1 MVSYIRYDIETD
13 ISSELSGDRMKR
25 TNSWKASLPAALLA
39 LSGCAN
45 VNPYVAPKSN
55 ISTGIA
61 GPADRAK
68 ALNDSLNYAIH
79 QGDLWRG
86 KANAVANSQTAL
98 YAVALPTSAVAAYYG
113 ITGDRGS
120 SAITAL
126 TGVSAGAFGLSMLS
140 QSRPRQ
146 AIYLAGTN
154 AMACVVWSAAPFA
167 MPQTVYDDVEAKAG
181 TLGASAAN
189 VSAAAGDLLN
199 EARLK
204 ATSGLPWTDE
214 QKAYIEALAGQ
225 SEAAQA
231 HLSGTAE
238 IISSAYGLLSAIDM
252 AATQVTAHTLSIE
265 SMVNVQLAAR
275 EPSPE
280 AVLQVAREFSGSL
293 KSLQSSL
300 VPPAAPAVPNPA
312 APAAAA
318 PPSGFVGMAI
328 STTDAQKITAAMT
341 DLSQKQTALNTALRT
356 YDGERATLVG
366 RVAAHSSAVDAAAAI
381 KACKAEGVQ
390 PMSITPTNL
399 TPAVKKG
406 STYEVTI
413 NGGSGVF
420 NTRLV
425 GTTGND
431 VSISYANSPYPSR
444 SPVITFGD
452 KATGSQSVAF
462 ADTNDTNTA
471 PIIVTFSID
480 AAAPPPGKNQPLN
493 SQKNASTLYFV
504 PPPEAFPP
512 TEAGCE
518 AAMPE
523 SKAIV
528 FQAAFAGT
536 SDPQKDLSFIDGDW
550 RKETRQAAQ
559 AYIYRT
565 IQNPDKTQPAAC
577 YLKDLAENDDDFKAR
592 LFSDAGILNG
602 SMTKCGAGYDTPQKC
617 WAK

>member
-1 MVSYIRYDIETD
+1 
-13 ISSELSGDRMKR
+13 MKR
-25 TNSWKASLPAALLA
+25 TNSWKVSLPVALFA

-61 GPADRAK
+61 SPADRAK
-68 ALNDSLNYAIH
+68 ALNDSLNYAIQ
-79 QGDLWRG
+79 QGDMWRG

-126 TGVSAGAFGLSMLS
+126 SGVSASAFGLAYLS

-167 MPQTVYDDVEAKAG
+167 MPQTVYNDIEAKAG
-181 TLGASAAN
+181 TLGTSAAH
-189 VSAAAGDLLN
+189 VSAAASNLLN
-199 EARLK
+199 DARLQ
-204 ATSGLPWTDE
+204 AASGLPWTDE

-225 SEAAQA
+225 AEAAQA
-231 HLSGTAE
+231 HLAGTAD
-238 IISSAYGLLSAIDM
+238 IISSAYKLLSAIDM
-252 AATQVTAHTLSIE
+252 AATQVSAHTLSIE

-300 VPPAAPAVPNPA
+300 APPAAPAVPNPA
-312 APAAAA
+312 APAAGTPADVA
-318 PPSGFVGMAI
+318 KMGI
-328 STTDAQKITAAMT
+328 STTDAQKITAAIT
-341 DLSQKQTALNTALRT
+341 DLSNKQTALNNALRA

-366 RVAAHSSAVDAAAAI
+366 RVAAHSNAVDAAAAI

-390 PMSITPTNL
+390 PMSITPAEL

-413 NGGSGVF
+413 NGGSGIF

-462 ADTNDTNTA
+462 ADTNDINAA
-471 PIIVTFSID
+471 PIIVTFRID
-480 AAAPPPGKNQPLN
+480 AAAPNDTPPAKNQQIY
-493 SQKNASTLYFV
+493 SQQDTSTLYFV
-504 PPPEAFPP
+504 SPPKAFPP

-536 SDPQKDLSFIDGDW
+536 SDPQKGLSFIDGDW
-550 RKETRQAAQ
+550 RKETREAAQ

-577 YLKDLAENDDDFKAR
+577 FLKDLVESNDDFKTR

-617 WAK
+617 WDK